1 MPETERE
8 GEGEMMNSHFPTRDG
23 LIGMISLKWQSPR
36 GASEEEATAA
46 AVIFAID
53 WGLCILLILMLVKV
67 AVSRVA
73 RTIAN

>member
-36 GASEEEATAA
+36 GASEEATAA